1 MLHACIRTSSTKN
14 VNKHKRKCMKMEI
27 IMLRTGMTCLPHTW
41 SLDMKIKGH
50 YLGKGGD
57 IRKGNGDV
65 NIRM

>member
-1 MLHACIRTSSTKN
+1 MH
-14 VNKHKRKCMKMEI
+14 KMEI